1 MALCQ
6 LIGAFPFLFA
16 NKEEGCKRI
25 HSLAY
30 RDWTLALPLTELL
43 PELMRTVT
51 VLIRPAWLTVLE
63 TFAPRDICVPP
74 FAGMKQSYGLG
85 GGICCEDALEYSNR
99 RIACQ
104 EKKETRRF
112 LSGPAGF

>member
-1 MALCQ
+1 MEAEKSD
-6 LIGAFPFLFA
+6 GT
-16 NKEEGCKRI
+16 KRGGMRL
-25 HSLAY
+25 HPSLVY
-30 RDWTLALPLTELL
+30 LDWTLALPLTELL
-43 PELMRTVT
+43 PDVMRTVT
-51 VLIRPAWLTVLE
+51 VLTWPAWLTVLE
-63 TFAPRDICVPP
+63 TFAPRDICIPP

-104 EKKETRRF
+104 EIKATRRF